1 MSNQEF
7 TIRFENVSLAFE
19 KKKVLDN
26 LCFEIKPYESVL
38 LVGSSGAGKTT
49 ILKLI
54 LGLLEPDAGD
64 IYILG
69 QDITLFDEDQMNE
82 IRHKFG
88 LVFQSGALFNS
99 LTVEENIGFFLI
111 EEKNLSMNELQKK
124 VDQMLEF
131 FELTDS
137 RDSYPEELSGG
148 MIKKVA
154 IARAVISDPSIL
166 LYDEPVGGL
175 DPLTAKKVTGLIDD
189 LHTNYHHTTLVVTH
203 EIHHF
208 KDIIQRLMV
217 LQNGTIVYDGKP
229 DEAIFDHLKDK

>member
-1 MSNQEF
+1 MNNGNPI
-7 TIRFENVSLAFE
+7 IRFSDVSLSFD
-19 KKKVLDN
+19 KKKVLDK
-26 LCFEIKPYESVL
+26 LSFEIQPYESTL

-64 IYILG
+64 IFIMG
-69 QDITLFDEDQMNE
+69 QDIALLDEDRMNE
-82 IRHKFG
+82 IRRKFG

-99 LTVEENIGFFLI
+99 LSVEENIGFFLI
-111 EEKNLSMNELQKK
+111 ENLNMSAEEVRKK
-124 VDQMLEF
+124 VDDMLDF

-137 RDSYPEELSGG
+137 RYSFPEELSGG

-154 IARAVISDPSIL
+154 IARAIISEPSVL
-166 LYDEPVGGL
+166 MYDEPVGGL
-175 DPLTAKKVTGLIDD
+175 DPVTTKKVTGLIDN
-189 LHTNYHHTTLVVTH
+189 LHTNYRHTTLVVTH
-203 EIHHF
+203 EIYHF

-217 LQNGTIVYDGKP
+217 LQNGTIVYDGKL

>member
-1 MSNQEF
+1 MSNENPA
-7 TIRFENVSLAFE
+7 IRFKNVSLSFE
-19 KKKVLDN
+19 KKKVLDK
-26 LCFEIKPYESVL
+26 LSFEIQPYESTL

-64 IYILG
+64 IFIMG
-69 QDITLFDEDQMNE
+69 QDIALLEEDRMNQ
-82 IRHKFG
+82 IRRKFG

-111 EEKNLSMNELQKK
+111 ENLNLSDEEVQKK
-124 VDQMLEF
+124 VDEMLEF

-154 IARAVISDPSIL
+154 IARAIISEPSIL

-175 DPLTAKKVTGLIDD
+175 DPVTAKKVTGLIDN

-203 EIHHF
+203 EIYHY

-217 LQNGTIVYDGKP
+217 LQEGTIVYDGKL